1 MKKMIIITEV
11 EGKAS
16 TIYSEAYLRIF
27 YFYMYFN
34 KMQKDMNRNLIYAY
48 LQLLCMRNCL

>member
-1 MKKMIIITEV
+1 MTEV

-16 TIYSEAYLRIF
+16 TINSEAYLRIF
-27 YFYMYFN
+27 YFHMYYYFN
-34 KMQKDMNRNLIYAY
+34 KMQEDMNRNLIYAY